1 MLGVT
6 LAWVLHLCEMV
17 TKHLQHIYNI
27 IIFSVLSS
35 QKKTLWILN
44 TIASDLELVILLEK
58 LYIKDACTACIF
70 SILTSRPLQL
80 SGCHSIHVH
89 TCTIIDVTEDIYL
102 TRTFSG
108 DSV

>member
-70 SILTSRPLQL
+70 YP
-80 SGCHSIHVH
+80 H
-89 TCTIIDVTEDIYL
+89 
-102 TRTFSG
+102 
-108 DSV
+108 